1 MNLYQLL
8 NSRTEL
14 DCPVIIGD
22 VEMPADFCWDE
33 NARVT
38 QEGYLAFRSLMD
50 CEVEYDEDKNLLE
63 IPNGN
68 PTEGERFAYALAGYV
83 NDKYYKTWFSAYGEN
98 APCECSHC
106 DRDECA
112 HRESFRRLL
121 KSVGGLELCPMFD
134 ETDE

>member
-1 MNLYQLL
+1 MNLYQVL

-14 DCPVIIGD
+14 DCPAIIGD
-22 VEMPADFCWDE
+22 VEMPADVCWDE

-50 CEVEYDEDKNLLE
+50 CKVVYDEDKNYLD
-63 IPNGN
+63 IPDGN
-68 PTEGERFAYALAGYV
+68 PTEGERFVYALAGYV
-83 NDKYYKTWFSAYGEN
+83 DGKYYRTWFSEYGKN

-106 DRDECA
+106 DRGGCI
-112 HRESFRRLL
+112 HREAFHRLL